1 MQKVQMTNLK
11 QLFNY
16 SGCGGVVKEPMQELS
31 FQRGD
36 SIAES
41 ECQWNIGD
49 VYEPN
54 GDHVILVID
63 PGSSCR

>member
-1 MQKVQMTNLK
+1 M
-11 QLFNY
+11 
-16 SGCGGVVKEPMQELS
+16 KEPMEELS

-63 PGSSCR
+63 PGSYCR